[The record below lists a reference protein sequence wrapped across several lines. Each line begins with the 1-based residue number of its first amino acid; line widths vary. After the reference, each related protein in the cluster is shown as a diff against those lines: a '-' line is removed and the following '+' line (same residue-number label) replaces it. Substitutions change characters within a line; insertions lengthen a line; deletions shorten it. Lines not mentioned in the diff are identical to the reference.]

1 MQAEKRAYC
10 GGCGFLVT
18 QCVCEW
24 VPRLST
30 HLNIVILQD
39 PKEAKHAKNTVS
51 LLRLALT
58 SVECIST
65 ANVDVLKKVLL
76 QKDPAKWR
84 LVFPCDTAVAV
95 ESIEAEEA
103 TEIEGLIFIDATWRK
118 AKKLYFTEPLLRIF
132 GAVSFSQPPVG
143 QYKIRKSPNDAS
155 LSTLEACAYSIEQVT
170 GDNMQPLRE
179 FMLAAQEW
187 QWRKQPL
194 SHRHDG

>member
-65 ANVDVLKKVLL
+65 ANVDALKNVLS
-76 QKDPAKWR
+76 QKDPVKWR
-84 LVFPCDTAVAV
+84 LVFPCDAAVAV
-95 ESIEAEEA
+95 ESIEVEEA
-103 TEIEGLIFIDATWRK
+103 SEIEGLIFIDATWRK

-132 GAVSFSQPPVG
+132 GAVSFLQPPIG
-143 QYKIRKSPNDAS
+143 QYKIRKSPNDTS
-155 LSTLEACAYSIEQVT
+155 LSTLEACAYSIEQVA

-194 SHRHDG
+194 SHRHDD